1 MSVKSRVQ
9 ELNTRLAEK
18 LTNKGVEADGTET
31 TTALIDKVDRI
42 ITGETDIEHY
52 TGAYEVTPQK
62 TKQVLPTAEKFMNN
76 DVTVKA
82 TPYHEVENTQGGTT
96 AIIGG

>member
-9 ELNTRLAEK
+9 ELNARLAEK

-31 TTALIDKVDRI
+31 TTVLIDKVDQI
-42 ITGETDIEHY
+42 STGETDIKPY
-52 TGAYEVTPQK
+52 VGNYAVTPQK
-62 TKQVLPTAEKFMNN
+62 TEQVLPTAEKFMSN

-82 TPYHEVENTQGGTT
+82 TPYHEVQNTQGGMT

>member
-1 MSVKSRVQ
+1 MSVKTRIQ

-18 LTNKGVEADGTET
+18 LTNKGVEADGSET

-42 ITGETDIEHY
+42 KTGEMDIEHY
-52 TGAYEVTPQK
+52 TGDYEVIPQK
-62 TKQVLPTAEKFMNN
+62 TEQVLPTAEKFLHN

-82 TPYHEVENTQGGTT
+82 TPYHEVENIQGGMT